1 MDFVTYTIR
10 DFKPKERRISTLLRV
25 LGTPDTDL
33 VKAIRRSGIRFRVES
48 DAILL
53 SDMQVLNYIL
63 AERGEQ
69 Q

>member
-25 LGTPDTDL
+25 LETPDTDL